1 MGRVSLLQPSD
12 DTPATGR
19 RPTTTR
25 FAILLGLVWLVFLA
39 PPLREAWRAQ
49 DVLLRVLGVAG
60 VVGLTA
66 LFVWAFLRYRSR
78 RDVPPTVAAG
88 VTGAQLG
95 CVALITFVTQQA
107 GLIGLVFV
115 CVTVVVLL
123 PLRLSAVAVAVL
135 TLALYLLPRVVPGW
149 QPDDGTVLSAVL
161 ASLAMYGSRAVI
173 DRNRKL
179 SMAQDEVAAL
189 AVTRERERIARDMH
203 DILGHSLTVV
213 SVKAEL
219 ATRLLRG
226 GAGQDGAPALT
237 PGAERA
243 ATELAEIQSLA
254 RSALADMRGLV
265 ADERQVT
272 LAGELAAARSAL
284 DTAGIAADLPGAVDD
299 VAERH
304 RETFAWA
311 LREGTTN
318 VLRHAA
324 ARRVAVTLTS
334 DALVIDD
341 DGRGLRPSSPAAS
354 GGGGNGLT
362 GLAERARDAGLD
374 LETGPSPLGGAR
386 LAVRAP
392 GAALTDAATVRTV
405 SGAAAPDG
413 AARHEEGTA

>member
-1 MGRVSLLQPSD
+1 MGRVSSHQPPEYPQAANPTSRTVRFSVLLVL
-12 DTPATGR
+12 
-19 RPTTTR
+19 
-25 FAILLGLVWLVFLA
+25 IWVVFLA
-39 PPLREAWRAQ
+39 QPLREAWSSQ
-49 DVLLRVLGVAG
+49 DLPLRVLGVGG
-60 VVGLTA
+60 VVGLTV
-66 LFVWAFLRYRSR
+66 LFARAFLRYRSGHT
-78 RDVPPTVAAG
+78 PTPATAVRLVA
-88 VTGAQLG
+88 AQLG
-95 CVALITFVTQQA
+95 CVALTVLATQQH

-115 CVTVVVLL
+115 CVTVVVIA
-123 PLRLSAVAVAVL
+123 PPRVSAAVVAVI
-135 TLALYLLPRVVPGW
+135 TLALYVVPRAVPGW
-149 QPDDGTVLSAVL
+149 QPDDGIVLSAVL
-161 ASLAMYGSRAVI
+161 ASLAMYGSRAVF
-173 DRNRKL
+173 DRNRRL

-189 AVTRERERIARDMH
+189 AVSRERERIARDMH

-237 PGAERA
+237 PGAEQA

-272 LAGELAAARSAL
+272 LAGELAAARSAF

-299 VAERH
+299 VAPRY

-324 ARRVAVTLTS
+324 ARHVVVTLSS

-341 DGRGLRPSSPAAS
+341 DGRGLRAGLAAAS
-354 GGGGNGLT
+354 GDGGNGLT
-362 GLAERARDAGLD
+362 GLAERARGAGLD
-374 LETGPSPLGGAR
+374 LETGPSPLGGLR

-392 GAALTDAATVRTV
+392 GAALAHPAAAGTDAAA
-405 SGAAAPDG
+405 G
-413 AARHEEGTA
+413 HEEGTV